1 MLFYAID
8 NDFQFDL
15 DDGAP
20 QIAGVEKKVEKRQE
34 NDNSSPVSLIAV

>member
-8 NDFQFDL
+8 DDFQFDL

-20 QIAGVEKKVEKRQE
+20 QIAGAEKVEKRQE
-34 NDNSSPVSLIAV
+34 NDISSPVSFIAV